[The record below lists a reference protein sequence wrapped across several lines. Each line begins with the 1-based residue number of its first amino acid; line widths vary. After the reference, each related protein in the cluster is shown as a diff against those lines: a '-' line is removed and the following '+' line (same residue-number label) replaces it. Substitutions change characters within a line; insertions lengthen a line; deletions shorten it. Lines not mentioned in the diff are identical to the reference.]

1 MELGSVA
8 ADAARSSGADEID
21 TSLAAQR
28 LQEIRNRGGVEAL
41 IPSQILNSNFFVIS
55 DFTLQSHPAI
65 EFFVC
70 AFRTAAAD
78 SLNTCG
84 GRIRILVC
92 PEIGTWADHPDDG
105 TVRMLTPLQ
114 IVAIEL
120 NQRILE
126 LREANA
132 GADDSDLLFVAL
144 RRFSTALVADGDEF
158 DRVIEQT
165 RHQRHLIHRLA
176 FFCSRV
182 LCAPAATLAGD
193 MCAAGCQ
200 SMSACCASNCQCFWI
215 ENLDHKYIRPAV
227 VECNQGTIGVTSS
240 PISHLHVTEYRGIDL
255 LRTTLNTPISI
266 LILIHILILIP
277 IISYSCSR

>member
-8 ADAARSSGADEID
+8 ADAVRSSGADEID

-41 IPSQILNSNFFVIS
+41 IPSQLLNSNFFVIS
-55 DFTLQSHPAI
+55 DFTLQSHAAI

-70 AFRTAAAD
+70 AFRAAAAD
-78 SLNTCG
+78 SLKTCG

-105 TVRMLTPLQ
+105 IELAPLQ

-126 LREANA
+126 LRVANA
-132 GADDSDLLFVAL
+132 GANDADLLFAAL

-200 SMSACCASNCQCFWI
+200 SMSACCASNCQCYWI
-215 ENLDHKYIRPAV
+215 ENLDQKYIHPAV
-227 VECNQGTIGVTSS
+227 VECNQGTIGVNLS
-240 PISHLHVTEYRGIDL
+240 PISHLHGNEYRGIDL
-255 LRTTLNTPISI
+255 LRTTLNIPTSI

-277 IISYSCSR
+277 ILSYSCSR